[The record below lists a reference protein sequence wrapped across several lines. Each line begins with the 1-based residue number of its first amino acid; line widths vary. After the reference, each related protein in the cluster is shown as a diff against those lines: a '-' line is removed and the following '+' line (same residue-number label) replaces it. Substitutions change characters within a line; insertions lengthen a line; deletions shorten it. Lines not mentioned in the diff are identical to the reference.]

1 MSCDLNLNFFL
12 HLTRFKEMIYS
23 NTAVKVSVECMG
35 TTEKWR
41 PGPI

>member
-1 MSCDLNLNFFL
+1 MSCDLNLIFFL
-12 HLTRFKEMIYS
+12 HLTRFKEMIY
-23 NTAVKVSVECMG
+23 TAVKVSVECMG